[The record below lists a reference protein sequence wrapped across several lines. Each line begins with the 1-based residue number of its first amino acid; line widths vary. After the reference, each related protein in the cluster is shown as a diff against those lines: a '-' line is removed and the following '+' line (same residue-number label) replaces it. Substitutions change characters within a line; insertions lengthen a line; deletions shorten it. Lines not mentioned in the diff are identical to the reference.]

1 MKLLVINNM
10 SSGYGDGAIYDFMRH
25 FEQDGDELVLRSTSG
40 QTDIRTLL
48 YDAHTFD
55 AVVASGGD
63 GTVTT
68 VAYALAHSGVP
79 ILPFPAG
86 TANLLA
92 LNMLSPNEPHALAK
106 LVREGKTLDF
116 DIAELNIDGNTYGF
130 GNIAGAGWDATIMK
144 AALSSKRILGPGA
157 YFAAALENPRP
168 ELSHFTITLD
178 DTVIERDGLA
188 VLIINF
194 SKIQFDISLVANNR
208 PRDGWL
214 DVVVLKADNALKLI
228 PALKD
233 AILNQ
238 NGHYSTRSDIMEVHR
253 AKHVSVVSD
262 PPVEIQYDGEVTNIA
277 RPFSARILPHA
288 ARFIIS
294 DEGYSMYEKE

>member
-1 MKLLVINNM
+1 MKLLVINNL
-10 SSGYGDGAIYDFMRH
+10 SSGCGDGSIYDFIRH
-25 FEQDGDELVLRSTSG
+25 FVQDGDEVVLRSTSG

-48 YDAHTFD
+48 SDAHRFD

-68 VAYALAHSGVP
+68 VAYALAHSGIP

-92 LNMLSPNEPHALAK
+92 LNLLSPNEPHALAK
-106 LVREGKTLDF
+106 LVRDGKTLDF
-116 DIAELNIDGNTYGF
+116 DIAELNIEGDTYGF
-130 GNIAGAGWDATIMK
+130 GNIAGAGWDAAIMK
-144 AALSSKRILGPGA
+144 SALSSKRFLGPGA
-157 YFAAALENPRP
+157 YFMAAVENTRP

-178 DTVIERDGLA
+178 DTTIEREGLA

-194 SKIQFDISLVANNR
+194 SKIQFDISLVRNNR

-214 DVVVLKADNALKLI
+214 DVVILKADNAFQLL
-228 PALKD
+228 PALKE
-233 AILNQ
+233 AVFNQ
-238 NGHYSTRSDIMEVHR
+238 NGHYSKRSDIMEVHR

-262 PPVEIQYDGEVTNIA
+262 PPAEIQYDGEVTNIA
-277 RPFSARILPHA
+277 KPFSARVLPHA
-288 ARFIIS
+288 ARFIVS